1 MDVLDVKEEIIQ
13 RFKLRTAKDRPFIVA
28 IDGLGG
34 AGKST
39 IAHHL
44 AEEL

>member
-1 MDVLDVKEEIIQ
+1 MKLYIIS
-13 RFKLRTAKDRPFIVA
+13 KIG

-39 IAHHL
+39 ISEKICQNFEDKNYHPAS
-44 AEEL
+44 